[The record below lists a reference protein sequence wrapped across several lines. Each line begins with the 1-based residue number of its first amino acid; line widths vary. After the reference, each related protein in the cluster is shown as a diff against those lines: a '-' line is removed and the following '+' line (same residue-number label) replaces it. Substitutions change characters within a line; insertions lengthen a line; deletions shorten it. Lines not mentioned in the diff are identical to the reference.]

1 MSSPKFRRAGGLAA
15 VALGLLL
22 AACSPQNTLNVVTF
36 TGGLKVSQNVPYGPA
51 PRNTMDIYAPENAQN
66 APVVLFIHGGSWQG
80 GDKDGHKFVGVSL
93 ARAGYVTGVMNY
105 RLAPEHRYPE
115 YVQDAAAALK
125 VLRDSAQRSGGNPDN
140 LFVMGH
146 SAGAFNAV
154 EVVDNARWLREAGVP
169 ISAVRG
175 VIGVA
180 GPYSYDFRQFS
191 SKVAFPPEGNPD
203 DIMPDRHVRPD
214 APPHLLLV
222 AANDTTVNPYNGVNM
237 QAALKKAGVPS
248 ELKVLP
254 GLNHITVIAAVAQPL
269 TFLGGT
275 RQQVTDFIEA
285 HRLKWVGWSALR
297 QPPGQLHSCC
307 TLPLDPARPGH

>member
-1 MSSPKFRRAGGLAA
+1 MPARKFPRAAGLALA
-15 VALGLLL
+15 AATLGLTL
-22 AACSPQNTLNVVTF
+22 AACSPQNTLNAVISTRGLNVT
-36 TGGLKVSQNVPYGPA
+36 QNLRYGPA
-51 PRNTMDIYAPENAQN
+51 PRNVMDVYAPQNAQN

-105 RLAPEHRYPE
+105 RLAPEHRYPD

-125 VLRDSAQRSGGNPDN
+125 VLRDRAQSYGGGPDN

-146 SAGAFNAV
+146 SAGGFNAV
-154 EVVDNARWLREAGVP
+154 EVVDNARWLKEAGVP
-169 ISAVRG
+169 VGAVRG

-180 GPYSYDFRQFS
+180 GPYSYDFRQFPS
-191 SKVAFPPEGNPD
+191 RVAFPEGGDPA

-214 APPHLLLV
+214 APPNLLLV
-222 AANDTTVNPYNGVNM
+222 AANDTTVDPYNAVNM
-237 QAALKKAGVPS
+237 EAALREAGVPVTRM
-248 ELKVLP
+248 VLP

-275 RQQVTDFIEA
+275 RQAVIDFIEA
-285 HRLKWVGWSALR
+285 CRLK
-297 QPPGQLHSCC
+297 
-307 TLPLDPARPGH
+307 